1 MKSKMKNKIKII
13 KAYPPHFFLALLHLH
28 HHHQTKQQ
36 VPLKIKRA
44 LGIFF
49 PDMNTIYL
57 VFLKIIIQNALDTGW
72 EGVEVPN
79 LLMYDRI
86 SSIMYL

>member
-1 MKSKMKNKIKII
+1 
-13 KAYPPHFFLALLHLH
+13 
-28 HHHQTKQQ
+28 
-36 VPLKIKRA
+36 
-44 LGIFF
+44 
-49 PDMNTIYL
+49 MNTIYL

-79 LLMYDRI
+79 LLMYNRI